1 MKNLRIAQENLSIVR
16 TLISKSQKFF
26 EKLDFLKMK
35 MFQNFCFNFDRK
47 FGVSNDKSK
56 VIKVLQSNHIDS
68 NCLYSQKRLILKIQ
82 LITVA
87 FSIPPCKKN
96 GCGRPHP
103 DMIF

>member
-1 MKNLRIAQENLSIVR
+1 
-16 TLISKSQKFF
+16 
-26 EKLDFLKMK
+26 

-47 FGVSNDKSK
+47 FGVPNDKSK
-56 VIKVLQSNHIDS
+56 VIKVLQSNRIDS

-96 GCGRPHP
+96 GCGRPHR
-103 DMIF
+103 DIIF